1 MGNECLEIFGQRLK
15 SLREEQG
22 LSQRALAEIIGI
34 SKGAVYY
41 YENEGRAADIVT
53 LKKLSD
59 FFGVSADYLLGST
72 NARTQ
77 SPRLKNL
84 CDLVG
89 LSDTAVNMLANLK
102 KINNAR
108 LGIINY
114 LLEQAADD
122 IEDDYELEVRYEGSL
137 LNAVCRYLGRYNS
150 RDSIIAELTSSTDE
164 GIFGAI
170 EAAIYQIYYEQAC
183 AALRNSA
190 DEIAADIYNKA
201 VRE

>member
-1 MGNECLEIFGQRLK
+1 MENSSLEVFGQRLK
-15 SLREEQG
+15 TLREEQG
-22 LSQRALAEIIGI
+22 LSQRTLAEIIGI

-53 LKKLSD
+53 LKKLSE
-59 FFGVSADYLLGST
+59 FFGVSADYLLGSS

-77 SPRLKNL
+77 SARLKGL

-122 IEDDYELEVRYEGSL
+122 IEDDYELEGKYEGSL
-137 LNAVCRYLGRYNS
+137 LNAVTRYLGRYGS
-150 RDSIIAELTSSTDE
+150 FDRIVADMTSSSDE
-164 GIFGAI
+164 GISSVI
-170 EAAIYQIYYEQAC
+170 ETAIYQIYFEQAC
-183 AALRNSA
+183 VALRNSA

>member
-1 MGNECLEIFGQRLK
+1 MGNECLEVFGQRLK
-15 SLREEQG
+15 SLREEQE
-22 LSQRALAEIIGI
+22 LSQRALAEVIGI

-77 SPRLKNL
+77 SPKLKNL

-89 LSDTAVNMLANLK
+89 LSDTAVNMLAKLK
-102 KINNAR
+102 KNKSSR
-108 LGIINY
+108 LRIINY

-122 IEDDYELEVRYEGSL
+122 IEDDYELEGEYEGSL
-137 LNAVCRYLGRYNS
+137 LNAVCRYMARYNS
-150 RDSIIAELTSSTDE
+150 YDSVLAELTSSSDE
-164 GIFGAI
+164 LSSTIHAAVQRIF
-170 EAAIYQIYYEQAC
+170 YEQAC
-183 AALRNSA
+183 TALRNSA

>member
-1 MGNECLEIFGQRLK
+1 MENNSLEIFGQRLK
-15 SLREEQG
+15 SLREERG
-22 LSQRALAEIIGI
+22 LSQRALAEVIGI

-59 FFGVSADYLLGST
+59 FFGVSADYLLGSS

-77 SPRLKNL
+77 SARLKAL

-89 LSDTAVNMLANLK
+89 LSDTSVNMLAKLK
-102 KINNAR
+102 KNNNAR
-108 LGIINY
+108 LRIINY

-122 IEDDYELEVRYEGSL
+122 IEDNYELEGKYEGSL
-137 LNAVCRYLGRYNS
+137 LNAVARYLGRYS
-150 RDSIIAELTSSTDE
+150 SLDSIVAELTSGSSV
-164 GIFGAI
+164 I
-170 EAAIYQIYYEQAC
+170 ETAIYQIYYEQAC

-190 DEIAADIYNKA
+190 DEIATDLYNKA
-201 VRE
+201 VGD